1 MASFLH
7 CSGKPK
13 ALSTWQSHLDEY
25 RKKKS
30 FDAESWVN
38 KKCNLFNNYLLTN
51 NLSGAV
57 VSVSGGID
65 SAVTLALLKKTM
77 ELPNSNLKKILALSQ
92 PVHSSGWALE
102 RAEEL
107 CKSYNIPLVVID
119 QSDIH
124 RNLVSKFDLYDDKL
138 PRGND
143 FSKGQLRSYL
153 RTPANYYGA
162 QLLSQ
167 QGFPALVVGTGNMD
181 EDGYLAYFCKY
192 GDGAVDIQLI
202 SDLHKSQVFTV
213 GKYLNVVESIL
224 VAKPSADLW
233 DGQTDEEEMG
243 FSYDFV
249 EFFAGYYLALN
260 KSKQEKLLMS
270 LTDVS
275 LLEFKTFSKKCE
287 EIHNRNKHKIGG
299 VINL

>member
-1 MASFLH
+1 MMSCLS
-7 CSGKPK
+7 CSVKSDK
-13 ALSTWQSHLDEY
+13 KCTWETYLDLY
-25 RKKKS
+25 RATS
-30 FDAESWVN
+30 EFNIETWVN
-38 KKCNLFNNYLLTN
+38 DKCNKFNDYLIKH

-57 VSVSGGID
+57 LSVSGGID
-65 SAVTLALLKKTM
+65 SATTLALLKKVM

-92 PVHSSGWALE
+92 PVHSSSWALD
-102 RAEEL
+102 RAKEL
-107 CKSYNIPLVVID
+107 CKSFDIKLLIID

-124 RNLVSKFDLYDDKL
+124 HNLVSKFDLYDDIV

-143 FSKGQLRSYL
+143 FSKGQLKSYL

-162 QLLSQ
+162 QLLTQ
-167 QGFPALVVGTGNMD
+167 QGFPAVVVGTGNMD

-202 SDLHKSQVFTV
+202 ADLHKSQVFSV
-213 GKYLNVVESIL
+213 GKHLNVIESIL

-233 DGQTDEEEMG
+233 EGQTDEDEMG
-243 FSYDFV
+243 FSYDFI
-249 EFFAGYYLALN
+249 EFFTGYYLKLSESN
-260 KSKQEKLLMS
+260 KEKLLLS

-287 EIHNRNKHKIGG
+287 TIHKQNQHKLAG
-299 VINL
+299 VINV